1 METTVAKKTKRTKK
15 SLFNGLLVKLFVIAA
30 SIGCAAI
37 IVTANNER
45 SEKEA
50 ELQTIQAKI
59 DSYEAQNAEL
69 QRVLEGDD
77 MSEYMEKVAIEEYGY
92 AYSDERRFYDTS
104 RD

>member
-1 METTVAKKTKRTKK
+1 MGTTVAKKSKRAKK
-15 SLFNGLLVKLFVIAA
+15 ALFNGLLVKLAVVAA
-30 SIGCAAI
+30 AIGCAAI
-37 IVTANNER
+37 NVTANKER

-50 ELQTIQAKI
+50 ELETIQAKI

-77 MSEYMEKVAIEEYGY
+77 LSEYMEKVAIEEHGY

>member
-1 METTVAKKTKRTKK
+1 M
-15 SLFNGLLVKLFVIAA
+15 
-30 SIGCAAI
+30 
-37 IVTANNER
+37 TANNER